1 MKYIGAHVSAA
12 GGVEN
17 APLNAMKIGAKAF
30 ALFTK
35 NQKQWRAKPLTEQS
49 IENFKKNLQLSGISP
64 QFVLPHDSYLINI
77 GNPHLEARTKSI
89 NALLEEALRV
99 EQLGLNFLNF
109 HPGAH
114 LKGLTEEECLN
125 LIAEGLNQVIKQTKN
140 CVMVIETT
148 AGQGTVVGYSFQHIK
163 KVIDKVKNPDR
174 VGVCIDTCHIF
185 TAGYDLRTQ
194 EKYENVM
201 EDFEKTIGFSFLKG
215 VHLNDSKKDFHTRK
229 DRHETLGNGYL
240 GPEAFRF
247 IMNDHRF
254 DNIPLILETPE
265 PEIWAEEIKWLYG
278 LTTQLS

>member
-109 HPGAH
+109 VNFG
-114 LKGLTEEECLN
+114 
-125 LIAEGLNQVIKQTKN
+125 I
-140 CVMVIETT
+140 
-148 AGQGTVVGYSFQHIK
+148 
-163 KVIDKVKNPDR
+163 
-174 VGVCIDTCHIF
+174 
-185 TAGYDLRTQ
+185 
-194 EKYENVM
+194 
-201 EDFEKTIGFSFLKG
+201 
-215 VHLNDSKKDFHTRK
+215 
-229 DRHETLGNGYL
+229 YL
-240 GPEAFRF
+240 FCQISR
-247 IMNDHRF
+247 I
-254 DNIPLILETPE
+254 
-265 PEIWAEEIKWLYG
+265 
-278 LTTQLS
+278 